1 MESSGIF
8 EEVPCHKPVRKSLLK
23 VPIFKKF
30 DNARYQFYFS
40 VNSNQSD
47 TSLRWIHTHLFPMFC
62 MKLRIRLKNL
72 KGVFVSVWL
81 NIETSDRLLAFFRF
95 RWLTL
100 PMWSHDQ
107 PLPGSFSQRQMEA
120 EEKEPGNKVA
130 AFSTSTYNTNL
141 SPTIQRKRP
150 TCRLQNIFF
159 YKKNNSKIECITRTN
174 R

>member
-81 NIETSDRLLAFFRF
+81 NIETSDRLLAFFRSTHVVTWPAATRF
-95 RWLTL
+95 FL
-100 PMWSHDQ
+100 PTTNGGRGERAWEQGCRFLDVNIQHKHKSNH
-107 PLPGSFSQRQMEA
+107 P
-120 EEKEPGNKVA
+120 KK
-130 AFSTSTYNTNL
+130 TSNM
-141 SPTIQRKRP
+141 PTTKYFF
-150 TCRLQNIFF
+150 LQ
-159 YKKNNSKIECITRTN
+159 KNNSKIECITRTN